1 MRETIGVAFRA
12 LLFPLCLA
20 ALATNSWAA
29 ESTDQSAQA
38 VVKPPPGQLDNGLI
52 SLTKLAPTITRVSDY
67 SGGIWERNTM
77 FGDLGGRRSDWY
89 DKGFSLD
96 MQVTQVYQK
105 VTSGGSATGNGNAAY
120 NGLSEINAYLDTAKL
135 GWWSGGLLATT
146 VQTSW
151 GNPLESEAGNISL
164 VNVTPLWPVPYHN
177 TTRVMEYYLTQGLPH
192 EMILIAGRLDAT
204 NFLDTNSYANTPES
218 QFLNGSFNND
228 LLWGELLTFSTY
240 AGLLIIPVSEGFD
253 IATGIWTPDTQPDDY
268 AGDWNDIAAVINPI
282 FSYHIGD
289 KPGKLKF
296 AYAYSTED
304 TVAFDNPFYGPID
317 PRGKELVSSKS
328 DNWLFTIN
336 IEQHLWTPQGRKENY
351 ASGTQD
357 FDNNPPGIGLF
368 YRFGY
373 MPDDR
378 NAFNMTMSGG
388 IGGRGVIP
396 GRPNDRMGIGVYGF
410 FASDHFQEKS
420 LLLNELLDD
429 EVGFEA
435 YYNFAITPWMQI
447 SADVQYIDQGLTTSD
462 DAWVVGSR
470 LNVRF

>member
-1 MRETIGVAFRA
+1 MRETIGVVFRA

-38 VVKPPPGQLDNGLI
+38 AVKPPPGQLDNGLI

-77 FGDLGGRRSDWY
+77 FGDLGGHRSDWY

-105 VTSGGSATGNGNAAY
+105 VTSGGSAGGNGNAAY
-120 NGLSEINAYLDTAKL
+120 NGLAEINAYLDTAKL

-151 GNPLESEAGNISL
+151 GNPLQSEVGNISL
-164 VNVTPLWPVPYHN
+164 VNATPMWPVPFHN
-177 TTRVMEYYLTQGLPH
+177 TTRVMEYYLTQGLPN
-192 EMILIAGRLDAT
+192 EMTLIVGRIDPT
-204 NFLDTNSYANTPES
+204 NFLDTNTYANIPES

-240 AGLLIIPVSEGFD
+240 AGLLIIPVTEGFD
-253 IATGIWTPDTQPDDY
+253 IATGIWTPGTQPDDY
-268 AGDWNDIAAVINPI
+268 AGDWSDWAAVVNPI

-289 KPGKLKF
+289 KPGKLQF
-296 AYAYSTED
+296 TYAYSSED
-304 TVAFDNPFYGPID
+304 TVAFDNPFLGPID

-328 DNWLFTIN
+328 SNWLITVN
-336 IEQHLWTPQGRKENY
+336 VEQHLWTPQGQKKPY
-351 ASGTQD
+351 ASGTED

-378 NAFNMTMSGG
+378 NEFNMTMSGG
-388 IGGRGVIP
+388 VGARGIIP

-410 FASDHFQEKS
+410 FASDHFQQKS

-435 YYNFAITPWMQI
+435 YYNFAVTPWMQI